1 MKKKDPKL
9 AKDMPSRLILLMLFI
24 FCISVNGVAKDA
36 IVPAGS
42 NQSQLIKGQV
52 FDKEGSP
59 LPGVTVVVKGTTQGT
74 VTDFSGQY
82 SISVQGTDAVLVYSF
97 VGMTTE
103 EVLTNGR
110 TTINVTLKED
120 IKSVDEVVVV
130 GYGTL
135 RKMDLTGSVESVRM
149 NEMQKAPVKSFDE
162 SLAGRIAGVTVA
174 GNDGQPGTNN
184 NIVIRGVG
192 SITGSTSPLYVI
204 DGAPMED
211 SYANTL
217 NPSDIESIN
226 ILKDASATAIYGA
239 RGANGVVLIT
249 TKRGTKGAPVVTY
262 NAYFGFSVPPK
273 PLDLMGA
280 YEFVKYQAELNPN
293 YAQNVYFINGKTLD
307 DYKDAKSIDL
317 QDQMFQSSPVHN
329 HEISVRGGSE
339 NTSYSASGNVLDQD
353 GIAINSGFKRYQG
366 RITLDQQFNK
376 KLKIG
381 IDATYSSEISHGAIL
396 TQSSDSYTYANL
408 SLLYSVWGFRP
419 VLGDN
424 ENLLDELFDPAMPST
439 DFRVNPILSAE
450 NELRRTK
457 VDNLR
462 ANGYLEYK
470 LTPHLTLKFA
480 GGLTNIMVERQGFF
494 NSLTTA
500 GNERRDQKQNGFI
513 YFRPVSNWNNTNTLT
528 YNRNFDKVHNLNVV
542 VGNVIQ
548 KQKDGNYG
556 FSAIQVLN
564 EGTGVDGL
572 DEASANFGTSGSSRW
587 SLASFLGRINYSYR
601 SKYILTAS
609 ARYDGS
615 SKFAPGNRWGFFP
628 SGAIAWRM
636 SEEGFLKEVDFLSNA
651 KLRVSHG
658 ATGNNRISDF
668 AYLSTMAIPRNG
680 GYSFNNGEPTRGAL
694 LENFGNPRLKWE
706 TTYQTNIGYDL
717 GLFESRIDLSAD
729 LYRKTT
735 EDVLL
740 NANLPYSTGLTTI
753 YNVATAYKNIG
764 KIRNQGVEFTIN
776 TINIQKK
783 NFEWSTNFNISFNQ
797 NKVMELNE
805 GQSAL
810 LQNVNF
816 DTDFRNTTPYIAQL
830 DKPIG
835 QMYGLIWDGVYQY
848 EDFDLVL
855 GDYILKSN
863 VPTNGQARANVQ
875 PGDIKYK
882 DINGDLVVNEMDFS
896 VIGRGYPIHTGG
908 FSNTFRYK
916 GFDLNIFFQWS
927 YGNDLINANRLFF
940 EGNAKRVVALNQFA
954 TYQNRW
960 TPENPSN
967 EYFRTA
973 GKRDTYYTSREV
985 EDGSFLRLKT
995 VSLGYDFQ
1003 QTLVDKL
1010 KLKSLRIYASAQNLY
1025 TWTGYSGQ
1033 NPDVSTRHSALTPG
1047 FDFAAY
1053 PLATTLT
1060 FGIKASF

>member
-1 MKKKDPKL
+1 MNKNDHFL
-9 AKDMPSRLILLMLFI
+9 AKDLLNRLTFFLLFV
-24 FCISVNGVAKDA
+24 FC
-36 IVPAGS
+36 VPAYMIAGQKPAPVEA
-42 NQSQLIKGQV
+42 NQPRMVKGRV
-52 FDKEGSP
+52 TDESGNP
-59 LPGVTVVVKGTTQGT
+59 LPGVTVVIKSTAKGTI
-74 VTDFSGQY
+74 TDTHGAY
-82 SISVQGTDAVLVYSF
+82 SLSVPADDAVLVFSF
-97 VGMTTE
+97 VGMTTVE
-103 EVLTNGR
+103 EPVRAR
-110 TTINVTLKED
+110 TGIDVTMREA
-120 IKSVDEVVVV
+120 IRNMDEVVIV

-135 RKMDLTGSVESVRM
+135 RKMDLTGSVESVKM

-192 SITGSTSPLYVI
+192 SITGSTAPLYVI

-211 SYANTL
+211 SFANTL
-217 NPSDIESIN
+217 NPGDIESIN

-249 TKRGTKGAPVVTY
+249 TKRGVKGAPVVTY
-262 NAYFGFSVPPK
+262 NAYYGFSVPPK
-273 PLDLMGA
+273 TLDLMGA
-280 YEFVKYQAELNPN
+280 YEFVKYQSELNPT
-293 YAQNVYFINGKTLD
+293 YAQNVYFINGKTLE
-307 DYKDAKSIDL
+307 DYRDTKSIDL
-317 QDQMFQSSPVHN
+317 QKEMFQRSPVHN
-329 HEISVRGGSE
+329 HELSLRGGSE
-339 NTSYSASGNVLDQD
+339 NTSYSVSGNVLDQD

-366 RITLDQQFNK
+366 RITLDQQFNR
-376 KLKIG
+376 KLKAG
-381 IDATYSSEISHGAIL
+381 IDAAYTSEISHGAVL

-424 ENLLDELFDPAMPST
+424 ENLLDELFDPAMPAT
-439 DFRVNPILSAE
+439 DFRVNPILSAK

-462 ANGYLEYK
+462 ANAYVEYK
-470 LTPHLTLKFA
+470 LTPALTLKLA
-480 GGLTNIMVERQGFF
+480 GGVANIMVERRGFF
-494 NSLTTA
+494 NSQTTA

-513 YFRPVSNWNNTNTLT
+513 YFRPVTNWNNTNTLT
-528 YNRNFDKVHNLNVV
+528 YNKSFNKIHHLNIV

-548 KQKDGNYG
+548 KQKDGDYG

-572 DEASANFGTSGSSRW
+572 DEASANFGLSGSSRW
-587 SLASFLGRINYSYR
+587 SLASFLGRVNYSYR
-601 SKYILTAS
+601 SKYILTGS

-628 SGAIAWRM
+628 SGALAWRM
-636 SEEGFLKEVDFLSNA
+636 SEESFMKKMTFLTNA
-651 KLRVSHG
+651 KLRLSYG

-668 AYLSTMAIPRNG
+668 AYLSTMSIPRNG
-680 GYSFNNGEPTRGAL
+680 GYSFNNGEPNRGAL

-706 TTYQTNIGYDL
+706 TTYQANIGYDL
-717 GLFESRIDLSAD
+717 ALFDNRVDISAD

-753 YNVATAYKNIG
+753 YDVATAYKNIG
-764 KIRNQGVEFTIN
+764 KIRNQGLEITVN
-776 TINIQKK
+776 TVNIRKK
-783 NFEWSTNFNISFNQ
+783 DFEWSTNFNISFNQ

-805 GQSAL
+805 GQNAL

-816 DTDFRNTTPYIAQL
+816 DTDFRNTSPYIAQVG
-830 DKPIG
+830 KPIG

-848 EDFDLVL
+848 DDFDQILGNYVL
-855 GDYILKSN
+855 KGSIPS
-863 VPTNGQARANVQ
+863 NGQARANVQ

-882 DINGDLVVNEMDFS
+882 DINGDLVVNEMDFT

-954 TYQNRW
+954 TYENRW
-960 TPENPSN
+960 TPDNPSN

-973 GKRDTYYTSREV
+973 GKRDTYYSSREV

-995 VSLGYDFQ
+995 VSLGYDFGRSF
-1003 QTLVDKL
+1003 TEKL
-1010 KLKSLRIYASAQNLY
+1010 RLKGLRVYASAQNLY
-1025 TWTGYSGQ
+1025 TWTAYSGQ

>member
-1 MKKKDPKL
+1 MKLNQNVAKGLLDKL
-9 AKDMPSRLILLMLFI
+9 IFILLFT
-24 FCISVNGVAKDA
+24 FCFSTITIAGETVL
-36 IVPAGS
+36 PAGTLQP
-42 NQSQLIKGQV
+42 QSIKGLV
-52 FDKEGSP
+52 SDKDGGP

-74 VTDFSGQY
+74 VTDASGKY
-82 SISVQGTDAVLVYSF
+82 SISVAGKDATLVFSF
-97 VGMTTE
+97 VGMTTQ
-103 EVLTNGR
+103 EVPANGR
-110 TTINVTLKED
+110 TNINITLLED
-120 IKSVDEVVVV
+120 IRSVDEVVVV

-135 RKMDLTGSVESVRM
+135 RKTDLTGSVESVKM

-162 SLAGRIAGVTVA
+162 SLAGRIAGVTVG
-174 GNDGQPGTNN
+174 GNDGQPGSNN

-192 SITGSTSPLYVI
+192 SITGSTAPLYVI

-211 SYANTL
+211 SFANTL

-249 TKRGTKGAPVVTY
+249 TKRGVKGAPVVTY
-262 NAYFGFSVPPK
+262 NGYYGFSIPPK
-273 PLDLMGA
+273 PIDLMGA

-293 YAQNVYFINGKTLD
+293 YANNVYFINGKTLE

-317 QDQMFQSSPVHN
+317 QDQMFQQSPVLN

-339 NTSYSASGNVLDQD
+339 NTAYSVSGNVLDQA
-353 GIAINSGFKRYQG
+353 GIAINSGFERYQG
-366 RITLDQQFNK
+366 RITLDQNFNK
-376 KLKIG
+376 KMKAG
-381 IDATYSSEISHGAIL
+381 IDATYSSEISHGAVL

-424 ENLLDELFDPAMPST
+424 ENLLDQIFDPAMPAT
-439 DFRVNPILSAE
+439 DFRVNPILSAK

-457 VDNLR
+457 VNSLR
-462 ANGYLEYK
+462 ANAYLEYK
-470 LTPHLTLKFA
+470 FTPHLTLKLS
-480 GGLTNIMVERQGFF
+480 GGVANIMVERQGFF

-513 YFRPVSNWNNTNTLT
+513 YFRPVNNWNNTNTLT
-528 YNRNFDKVHNLNVV
+528 YNRNFDKIHNLNIV

-548 KQKDGNYG
+548 KQQDGDYG

-572 DEASANFGTSGSSRW
+572 DEASANFGVSGSSRW
-587 SLASFLGRINYSYR
+587 SLASFLGRVNYSYK
-601 SKYILTAS
+601 SKYIVTGS

-628 SGAIAWRM
+628 SGAFAWRM
-636 SEEGFLKEVDFLSNA
+636 SEEGFMKEMDFLSNA
-651 KLRVSHG
+651 KLRLSYG

-680 GYSFNNGEPTRGAL
+680 GYSFNNGAPNRGAL

-717 GLFESRIDLSAD
+717 GLFENRIDVSAD

-753 YNVATAYKNIG
+753 YDVATAYKNIG
-764 KIRNQGVEFTIN
+764 KIRNQGLEITIN
-776 TINIQKK
+776 TVNVRKK

-816 DTDFRNTTPYIAQL
+816 DTDFRNTSPYIAQL

-848 EDFDLVL
+848 EDFDLIL
-855 GDYILKSN
+855 GNYILEGN
-863 VPTNGQARANVQ
+863 IPTNGQARANVQ

-882 DINGDLVVNEMDFS
+882 DINGDLVVNEMDFT

-908 FSNTFRYK
+908 FSNSFRYG

-954 TYQNRW
+954 AYENRW

-973 GKRDTYYTSREV
+973 GKRDTYYSSREV

-995 VSLGYDFQ
+995 VSLGYDFNQ
-1003 QTLVDKL
+1003 QLIETL
-1010 KLKSLRIYASAQNLY
+1010 KLKSLRVYASAQNMY
-1025 TWTGYSGQ
+1025 TWTNYSGQ

-1053 PLATTLT
+1053 PLATTIT